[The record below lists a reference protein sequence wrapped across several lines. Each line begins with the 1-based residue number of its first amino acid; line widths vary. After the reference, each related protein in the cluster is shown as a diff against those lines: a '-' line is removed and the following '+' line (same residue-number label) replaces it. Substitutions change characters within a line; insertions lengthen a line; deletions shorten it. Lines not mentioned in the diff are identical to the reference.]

1 MLRSPQ
7 TPTELT
13 KLALQSSELEVFQQG
28 EDIGASRFRGVRTRA
43 LPTGETVPTRALT
56 ARKQQEARRLL
67 LATSLWDLRRIRSN
81 ASECQPSF

>member
-28 EDIGASRFRGVRTRA
+28 GYRGIEVSGCTNARA
-43 LPTGETVPTRALT
+43 TYTGETVPTHALS
-56 ARKQQEARRLL
+56 ARQQQGARRLL
-67 LATSLWDLRRIRSN
+67 VTSLRDLRRIRSN
-81 ASECQPSF
+81 ASECEPSF